1 MTFSDDAE
9 TIRMQRTLKVL
20 SRSSTGRISFRDL
33 SSDVQDEFP
42 TLEGVEGTKK
52 ERRMDGRNG
61 LSISKRVFCESV
73 LGRSLD
79 LYSSQII
86 YS

>member
-1 MTFSDDAE
+1 MITFSDDAE

-20 SRSSTGRISFRDL
+20 STGRISFPDL

-52 ERRMDGRNG
+52 ARRMDGRNG

-73 LGRSLD
+73 LGRCLD
-79 LYSSQII
+79 LYSSQIT